1 MIKGNKFTVFPQIK
15 IFFISYFY
23 KGENLTILSKT
34 RDKNEHQGSRIL
46 SKISCN
52 AQLY

>member
-15 IFFISYFY
+15 IFFI